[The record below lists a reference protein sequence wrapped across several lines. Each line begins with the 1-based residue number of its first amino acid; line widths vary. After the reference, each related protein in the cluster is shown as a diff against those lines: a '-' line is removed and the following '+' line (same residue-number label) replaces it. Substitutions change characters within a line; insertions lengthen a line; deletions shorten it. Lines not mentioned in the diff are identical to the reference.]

1 MMEELIVQTMK
12 NLKQHGFDV
21 RFCERVEEANE
32 IIDGFVQPRALVGF
46 GGSMTIQEM
55 QTAEYLAPKS
65 IVVLDHNLPGLTAEE
80 KHALR
85 RRELVSDVF
94 LTSSNAV
101 TADGQLVNVDGAGNR
116 VAAMTFGPGKVV
128 VVCGVNK
135 IVPDLEAAYQRIQQ
149 MAAPLNNVRLATG
162 NPCTQAGHCVDCQAE
177 GRICRVTTIMERKPM
192 ATDITI
198 ILVNQKLGY

>member
-1 MMEELIVQTMK
+1 MEEQIVQTMK

-21 RFCERVEEANE
+21 RFCETAEEANQ
-32 IIDGFVQPRALVGF
+32 IIDGFIQPHALVGF
-46 GGSMTIQEM
+46 GGSMTIKEM
-55 QTAEYLAPKS
+55 RTAEYLTPKT
-65 IVVLDHNLPGLTAEE
+65 IEVLDHNLPGLTAEE
-80 KHALR
+80 KAVLR
-85 RRELVSDVF
+85 RRELISDVF

-101 TADGQLVNVDGAGNR
+101 TAAGQLVNVDGAGNR
-116 VAAMTFGPGKVV
+116 VAAMTFGPGKVI

-149 MAAPLNNVRLATG
+149 LAAPLNNARLATG
-162 NPCTQAGHCVDCQAE
+162 NPCTQVGHCVDCQAE